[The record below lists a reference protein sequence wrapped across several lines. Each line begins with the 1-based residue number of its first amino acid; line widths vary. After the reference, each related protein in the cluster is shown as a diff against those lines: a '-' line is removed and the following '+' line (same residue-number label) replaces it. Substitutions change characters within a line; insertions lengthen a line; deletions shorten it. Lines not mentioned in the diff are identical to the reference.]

1 MPYHLVLKVH
11 NGNSCITTDIGSHLK
26 LIVKDYCFA
35 RKTDLVSFSYKEG
48 YIHILF
54 NSNPSIQHSIFVN
67 SIKTVTSR
75 LVRKKFFHQLSE
87 FDLDNKFWGRAYCLV
102 ADNKDAP
109 EHIEKYLNQNT
120 FRKGQ

>member
-11 NGNSCITTDIGSHLK
+11 NSNLCITTDIGSYLN
-26 LIVKDYCFA
+26 LIVKDYCIA
-35 RKTDLVSFSYKEG
+35 HKTDLVSFSYKEG

-54 NSNPSIQHSIFVN
+54 NSNPSIQHSVFVN

-75 LVRKKFFHQLSE
+75 LVRKKFINQLSK

-102 ADNKDAP
+102 ADNKDATV
-109 EHIEKYLNQNT
+109 HIEKYLNQNT
-120 FRKGQ
+120 SRKGK